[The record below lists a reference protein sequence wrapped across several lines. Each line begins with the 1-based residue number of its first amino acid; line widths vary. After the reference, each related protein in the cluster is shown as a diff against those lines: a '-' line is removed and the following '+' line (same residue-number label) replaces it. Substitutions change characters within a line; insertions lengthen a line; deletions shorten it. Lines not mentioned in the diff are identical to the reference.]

1 MFRINPEN
9 KLKSLPREM
18 LECSLNINNFTSK
31 TEDEL
36 EILFKKIENSGK
48 HFSCLEWTN
57 TKTDNKSI
65 KSLI

>member
-48 HFSCLEWTN
+48 YFSCLSGQIQ
-57 TKTDNKSI
+57 K
-65 KSLI
+65 LIINQSKV